1 MKPADAPEK
10 RLSELPGIFLK
21 VYTDNESIEKEM
33 YILFSMKTDKK
44 RAAFLWKS
52 DPEFLI
58 RYSRMN
64 MSAHHD
70 SC

>member
-44 RAAFLWKS
+44 EPLFSGKATLNFSSGTAG
-52 DPEFLI
+52 
-58 RYSRMN
+58 
-64 MSAHHD
+64 
-70 SC
+70 